1 SDELGA
7 EGAEVD
13 MDAIVIDD
21 RRYCCIPF
29 RFVILFVGL
38 ACLVALQA
46 NITVINLAFVC
57 MAEDPS
63 DMHDA
68 GNGTLAK
75 RFVYTPTEKSYI
87 RSSVAVGTF
96 IGAIVF
102 NWLHAKFGARW
113 PFFTAGLIS
122 AASTVA
128 IPMMAQQS
136 IVMLVVVRFIQ
147 GFAFAADFAA
157 VGVIYVRWAPLN
169 ETATY
174 IGILMSFEAIAFT
187 ITNSIVGF
195 FCTSAWGWR
204 AAFYAFGAAT
214 TLLFLIFLV
223 VYRDDPQ
230 EHPAVSHSELAVIEK
245 DKTAEHLHRDGFVP
259 YKEICMDRTVLVV
272 WLTSIIEINSGLL
285 LLTYAPIYFAK
296 VLGFTIRETSFYSS
310 LGSIFHVAIK
320 MIAGYLGDSMGCFSE
335 RAKLM
340 FFNTIGAG
348 VAGFTC
354 AGIGFAP
361 TRELGVCLLTLT
373 VSIMAANAGGYFK
386 CGALVSRQYAHF
398 VLATM
403 QMMKCA
409 AHIIGPAMVSILTKS
424 DGDAAG
430 WRHVF
435 ILNCILMLIVNFLFY
450 PVATDK
456 PAEFTKI
463 AKESRRLEIEER
475 KRRKQES
482 EKEKVEMA

>member
-1 SDELGA
+1 
-7 EGAEVD
+7 AEVG
-13 MDAIVIDD
+13 MEVIVIDD
-21 RRYCCIPF
+21 RRTSCIPF
-29 RFVILFVGL
+29 RFVVIFVGL
-38 ACLVALQA
+38 ICLVALQA

-57 MAEDPS
+57 MSEDPS
-63 DMHDA
+63 GLYDA
-68 GNGTLAK
+68 GNGTFAN

-87 RSSVAVGTF
+87 ISAVAVGTF

-102 NWLHAKFGARW
+102 NWLHAKFGARL

-128 IPMMAQQS
+128 IPIMAEQS
-136 IVMLVVVRFIQ
+136 IEMLVVVRFIQ

-157 VGVIYVRWAPLN
+157 VGVICVRWAPLK
-169 ETATY
+169 ETATF
-174 IGILMSFEAIAFT
+174 IGILMSFGAIAFT
-187 ITNSIVGF
+187 LTNPIVGA

-204 AAFYAFGAAT
+204 AAFYAFGAVT

-230 EHPAVSHSELAVIEK
+230 KHPAVSHSELAVIEK

-259 YKEICMDRTVLVV
+259 YKDICMDRTVLVV
-272 WLTSIIEINSGLL
+272 WLNSMIEINTAVL
-285 LLTYAPIYFAK
+285 LLTYAPIYFSK
-296 VLGFTIRETSFYSS
+296 VLGFTIRETSYYAS
-310 LGSIFHVAIK
+310 LGAVFHAAIK
-320 MIAGYLGDSMGCFSE
+320 MSVGYLSDSMGCFSE
-335 RAKLM
+335 RAKML
-340 FFNTIGAG
+340 FFNTIAAG
-348 VAGFTC
+348 VAAFTC

-361 TRELGVCLLTLT
+361 TRELGVFMLTLT
-373 VSIMAANAGGYFK
+373 ASIMAANAGGFFK

-409 AHIIGPAMVSILTKS
+409 AHIIGPSMVSFLTKS
-424 DGDAAG
+424 DGDASG

-435 ILNCILMLIVNFLFY
+435 ILNCVLMLIANFLFY
-450 PVATDK
+450 PFATDK

-463 AKESRRLEIEER
+463 TKETRRLEIEER
-475 KRRKQES
+475 KLRKQEG
-482 EKEKVEMA
+482 KAEKVEMA